1 MDYWLLYKL
10 TDGTYKLMCGSG
22 VFWPISGPILA
33 ELMAKTE
40 VERKCTDLQDG
51 TQSKRKN

>member
-1 MDYWLLYKL
+1 MSELIFRF
-10 TDGTYKLMCGSG
+10 G
-22 VFWPISGPILA
+22 VFWPFSGPVLD

-51 TQSKRKN
+51 AQIKRKNTQN

>member
-1 MDYWLLYKL
+1 MYQ
-10 TDGTYKLMCGSG
+10 LMCG
-22 VFWPISGPILA
+22 FWPISGPVLA

-51 TQSKRKN
+51 AQSKRKN

>member
-1 MDYWLLYKL
+1 MSE
-10 TDGTYKLMCGSG
+10 LMYGLG
-22 VFWPISGPILA
+22 VFWSFSGPVLD

-51 TQSKRKN
+51 TQNKGKNQYSKLATL